1 MLTLKRALMLISEI
15 NPLSPN
21 SFKNFE
27 LYIKNREHSDY
38 DQLFPES
45 DCLSQEEGK
54 VVFDYYVKTEKGTKA
69 YKNFHP
75 LYVQFEKVICSFS
88 GFCNTLG
95 KSRISDNI
103 KGGIFLL
110 LMKNLYREID
120 LFFKDIEE

>member
-1 MLTLKRALMLISEI
+1 MLTLKRVLILMLEIDSLSSES
-15 NPLSPN
+15 L
-21 SFKNFE
+21 KNIE

-45 DCLSQEEGK
+45 DCLLQNEGK
-54 VVFDYYVKTEKGTKA
+54 RVFSCYTEMEEGTKA

-75 LYVQFEKVICSFS
+75 LYVQFEKVICSFR

-120 LFFKDIEE
+120 LFFKDIDK